1 MKTPP
6 PGLKKRKNSAFT
18 LMASHAAIWDRVLV
32 VNDPP
37 ARCGFSKKVAAA
49 LTSTG
54 VEYGTFDILGD
65 EDIRSGLKEYSD
77 WPTYPQLYVG
87 GELVVGPVR

>member
-1 MKTPP
+1 MRFLFGT
-6 PGLKKRKNSAFT
+6 
-18 LMASHAAIWDRVLV
+18 
-32 VNDPP
+32 
-37 ARCGFSKKVAAA
+37 RCGFSKKVAAA
-49 LTSTG
+49 LTGTG

-87 GELVVGPVR
+87 VGPDSYYSPRHGQACRTLVF